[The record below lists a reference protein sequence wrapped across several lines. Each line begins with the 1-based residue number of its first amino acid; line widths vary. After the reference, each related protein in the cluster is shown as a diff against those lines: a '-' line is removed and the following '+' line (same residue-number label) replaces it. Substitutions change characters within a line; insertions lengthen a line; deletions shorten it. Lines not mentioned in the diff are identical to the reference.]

1 MHTCRLKTGFP
12 TIFKIMS
19 AESEGGVKYICVSKS
34 KFDNLRRRLFYI
46 NLHA

>member
-34 KFDNLRRRLFYI
+34 NLI
-46 NLHA
+46 NYVADYFT